1 MSAKGWVSRKRE
13 QFELFAKT
21 EQDQLQRRPVSPVS
35 QEQEPPSIISLY
47 HSSRGRPCAAT
58 YDQR

>member
-35 QEQEPPSIISLY
+35 QEQEPPSIISLC
-47 HSSRGRPCAAT
+47 HKPQQAGVTQEVTS
-58 YDQR
+58 